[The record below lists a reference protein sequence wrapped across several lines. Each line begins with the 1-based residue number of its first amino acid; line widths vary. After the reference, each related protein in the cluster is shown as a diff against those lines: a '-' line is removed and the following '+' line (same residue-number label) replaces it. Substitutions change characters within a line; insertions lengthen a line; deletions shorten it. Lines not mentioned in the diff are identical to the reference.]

1 MPATRRATG
10 QQMEQLASR
19 YLRKQGLQVLENNY
33 YSKRGEIDLI
43 CRDGDTLVFV
53 EVRFRKSDGLTSGAE
68 SITPTKTRRII
79 HTAQCYLQQHAL
91 WQMPCRF
98 DVVDISRSS
107 LGRHH
112 IHWIAN
118 AFDTT

>member
-1 MPATRRATG
+1 
-10 QQMEQLASR
+10 MEQLASR

-33 YSKRGEIDLI
+33 YSKRGEIDLV
-43 CRDGDTLVFV
+43 CRDRDTLVFV
-53 EVRFRKSDGLTSGAE
+53 EVRYRKAGSLTTGLE
-68 SITPTKTRRII
+68 SITAAKTRRII
-79 HTAQCYLQQHAL
+79 HTAQCYLQQHRL
-91 WQMPCRF
+91 WKMPCRF

-112 IHWIAN
+112 IHWIPN